1 MTTSAS
7 PTRQSQA
14 HCMVMSTN
22 SSLDGLLVSRTGLL
36 KDKTMPKTESKS
48 IFLHSKRFLKNVQF
62 NWKTPMSLY
71 HIFPTR
77 LLNNWTNTIINSP
90 RFSALCHFYTILK
103 GGFGQSFF
111 LRHVITV
118 FLSRVEI
125 PSANRTFLVALE

>member
-22 SSLDGLLVSRTGLL
+22 SSLDGLLVSRIGLL

-48 IFLHSKRFLKNVQF
+48 IFLHSKRFLKNWRF

-71 HIFPTR
+71 HIFPMQ
-77 LLNNWTNTIINSP
+77 LLNDWTNTINSP
-90 RFSALCHFYTILK
+90 RFSALCHFNTILE

-125 PSANRTFLVALE
+125 PSADRTFLVALE